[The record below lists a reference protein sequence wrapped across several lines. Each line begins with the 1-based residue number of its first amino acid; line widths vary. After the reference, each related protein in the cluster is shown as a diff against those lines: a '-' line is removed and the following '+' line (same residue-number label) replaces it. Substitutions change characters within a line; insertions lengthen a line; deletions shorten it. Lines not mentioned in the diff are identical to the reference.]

1 MKPQL
6 VQPVMCATCPFRKGS
21 AYASLA
27 PYLTKQALT
36 ASNRICHSTGSSAI
50 LGRTGKTP
58 MICRGTR
65 DIQLSTFYALKV
77 IEAPTDEAWNN
88 ALTKLNAR

>member
-1 MKPQL
+1 MKPLL

-21 AYASLA
+21 PYASLA
-27 PYLTKQALT
+27 CYLTEQALT
-36 ASNRICHSTGSSAI
+36 KTNRFCHSTGSSAI
-50 LGRTGKTP
+50 KGRTGKP
-58 MICRGTR
+58 SLVCRGTR

>member
-1 MKPQL
+1 
-6 VQPVMCATCPFRKGS
+6 MCDTCPFRKGS

-27 PYLTKQALT
+27 PYLTEQALT
-36 ASNRICHSTGSSAI
+36 ATNRICHSTGRSAI
-50 LGRTGKTP
+50 KGRTGKP
-58 MICRGTR
+58 HLICRGTR
-65 DIQLSTFYALKV
+65 DIQLSTFYALGV